1 MNPIALPRHRPLP
14 MRPQL
19 LQALGLPQGNLLL
32 LLLHSPT
39 CPHCRTIEAQLQER
53 RSLWE
58 AWGTQVAV
66 PYEVGEGIAVPKA
79 KEDIAF
85 LCLDFR
91 GCFMDGW
98 TLVHPDEVDWHEIEE
113 TVRWVAIQEPEC
125 GTCSIEPAWEE
136 D

>member
-1 MNPIALPRHRPLP
+1 MNPIALPRRQPFP
-14 MRPQL
+14 MRRQL
-19 LQALGLPQGNLLL
+19 TQTLGLPQGNLLL
-32 LLLHSPT
+32 LLHSPT
-39 CPHCRTIEAQLQER
+39 CAHCQTIEAQLQER

-66 PYEVGEGIAVPKA
+66 LYEGTAGIVFPKA
-79 KEDIAF
+79 EAEIAL

-98 TLVHPDEVDWHEIEE
+98 TLVHPDQVDWHEIEE

-125 GTCSIEPAWEE
+125 GTCSVDPGWEE
-136 D
+136 KD